1 MFDLLSLVSIVFNT
15 KEIIEEKLEK
25 PAPKNARFDWDA
37 YWEDVRNGMSAMEQV
52 RKRERGGYMTTK
64 PLA

>member
-1 MFDLLSLVSIVFNT
+1 MFDFLFFVSIIFNT

-25 PAPKNARFDWDA
+25 PAPKGARFDWDA
-37 YWEDVRNGMSAMEQV
+37 YWKDVENGMSTIDQIK
-52 RKRERGGYMTTK
+52 KRERGGYMTTK